1 MPSWRWAK
9 GIWIMKK
16 GKKKEKEAEKNP
28 LHVEYGVLS
37 NIRYMLK
44 NIVRVD
50 SHVLL
55 LFLLGA
61 VCAPF
66 SQYLWGFLSKIVV
79 DSITGQSAGE
89 RLVWI
94 IGVFCA
100 ARLVTALLQT
110 FYYNDRWWRFI
121 NIRMKMIQE
130 KNLKIMRIDYEHL
143 EDSDVMDCCQKA
155 ERAVSNNNSGLEGM
169 IHEMADLLMNL
180 SVAVAGFFIL
190 GVANPL
196 LITLVLDFWYFNR
209 ISKADK
215 EQVWDKLS
223 TWWRK
228 QRYMD
233 NTATDFASAKDIRMF
248 GLTGWLLQKY
258 RDLMAERFEKQ
269 RTHERI
275 WQRHKLFTVNTLIL
289 SQGLI
294 YAWLIYSVVTGRMT
308 LGSFT
313 LYIASYNAFADA
325 VWSVMR
331 GGANLIARSREVDDY
346 RSFMD
351 FDGGDEDVGGIPVP
365 VSADYEFTFRDV
377 SFRYP
382 KAERYALEHLD
393 LTLKAGERLAV
404 VGLNGAGKSTFIKL
418 LLRLYEPTEGEIFL
432 NGVNVKAYNKH
443 SYYKLFAPAFQTV
456 ELFAFPLAENVSMQ
470 PPEETDCAKAEA
482 RLRDAGLSEKVAEL
496 PGGVNTQMLKVIYDD
511 GVDLSGGERQKLALA
526 RALYKDAPI
535 VVLDEPTAALDALA
549 ESRLYED
556 FDRLIGGKSAVY
568 ISHRL
573 SSTRF
578 CDRVAMFVDGKL
590 AELGT
595 HDTLM
600 EQDGKYA
607 EMFRIQAQY
616 YVEEVQNHA

>member
-1 MPSWRWAK
+1 
-9 GIWIMKK
+9 MKR
-16 GKKKEKEAEKNP
+16 KKTKEKEEDKNP
-28 LHVEYGVLS
+28 LHVHYGLFS
-37 NIRYMLK
+37 NVRYMLHQMAEA
-44 NIVRVD
+44 D
-50 SHVLL
+50 SHILPL
-55 LFLLGA
+55 MLLGA

-66 SQYLWGFLSKIVV
+66 TQYLWGFLSRLIV
-79 DSITGQSAGE
+79 DRITGYDTGE
-89 RLVWI
+89 NLAVVI
-94 IGVFCA
+94 CAFCA
-100 ARLVTALLQT
+100 VRLVTVVLQT
-110 FYYNDRWWRFI
+110 YYNSNWWRYI
-121 NIRMKMIQE
+121 STRMKMTQK
-130 KNLKIMRIDYEHL
+130 KNLKIMRIDFEHL

-155 ERAVSNNNSGLEGM
+155 ERAVSNNNSGPEGM
-169 IHEMADLLMNL
+169 IREMAALLSNL
-180 SVAVAGFFIL
+180 SVAVAGLFIL
-190 GVANPL
+190 GVVNPL
-196 LITLVLDFWYFNR
+196 LITLAVDFWLFNR
-209 ISKADK
+209 ISKEDK

-228 QRYMD
+228 NNYME
-233 NTATDFASAKDIRMF
+233 NITRDFAAAKDIRMF
-248 GLTGWLLQKY
+248 GLTGWLMQKY
-258 RDLMAERFEKQ
+258 QELMAERFEKEQ
-269 RTHERI
+269 LHQRI
-275 WQRHKLFTVNTLIL
+275 WQRQRMMTCVTMLL

-294 YAWLIYSVVTGRMT
+294 YAWLIYAVVTGRMT
-308 LGSFT
+308 LGGFT
-313 LYIASYNAFADA
+313 LYLSSYNTFAGA
-325 VWSVMR
+325 VWMVMR
-331 GGANLIARSREVDDY
+331 GIAELIAKSREVDDF

-351 FDGGDEDVGGIPVP
+351 FDGGDEDLGGIQVP
-365 VSADYEFTFRDV
+365 VSKDYEFVFCDV

-382 KAERYALEHLD
+382 KAEQYALEHLN

-418 LLRLYEPTEGEIFL
+418 LLRLYEPTEGEILL
-432 NGVNVKAYNKH
+432 NGVNVKEYNKH

-470 PPEETDCAKAEA
+470 PPQETDCAKAKE
-482 RLRDAGLSEKVAEL
+482 RLQDAGLSEKLAGL
-496 PGGVNTQMLKVIYDD
+496 PDGVHTQMLKVIYDD

-549 ESRLYED
+549 ESRLYEN

-595 HDTLM
+595 HEMLM
-600 EQDGKYA
+600 EQNGKYA

-616 YVEEVQNHA
+616 YVEEVQENA

>member
-1 MPSWRWAK
+1 
-9 GIWIMKK
+9 MKRAQSR
-16 GKKKEKEAEKNP
+16 KKEKKEADKNP
-28 LHVEYGVLS
+28 LHVNYGLLR
-37 NIRYMLK
+37 NIRYMLNK
-44 NIVRVD
+44 MTEAD
-50 SHVLL
+50 SHILPVI
-55 LFLLGA
+55 LLGA

-66 SQYLWGFLSKIVV
+66 TQYLWGFLSRFIV
-79 DSITGQSAGE
+79 DRITGHNTGE
-89 RLVWI
+89 NLAAVI
-94 IGVFCA
+94 CAFCA
-100 ARLVTALLQT
+100 VRLVTVMLQT
-110 FYYNDRWWRFI
+110 YYNSSWWRYI
-121 NIRMKMIQE
+121 SIRMKMIQE
-130 KNLKIMRIDYEHL
+130 KNLKIMRIDFEHL

-155 ERAVSNNNSGLEGM
+155 ERAVANDNLGPQGM
-169 IHEMADLLMNL
+169 MREMANLLSNL
-180 SVAVAGFFIL
+180 SVAVAGLFIL

-196 LITLVLDFWYFNR
+196 LITLAVDFWLFNR
-209 ISKADK
+209 ISKEDK

-228 QRYMD
+228 NRYME
-233 NTATDFASAKDIRMF
+233 NITTDFVAAKDIRMY
-248 GLTGWLLQKY
+248 GVTGWLMQKY
-258 RDLMAERFEKQ
+258 QELMAERFEKEQ
-269 RTHERI
+269 LHQRI
-275 WQRHKLFTVNTLIL
+275 WQRQRLMTCGTMLL

-294 YAWLIYSVVTGRMT
+294 YAWLIYAVVTGRMT
-308 LGSFT
+308 LGGFT
-313 LYIASYNAFADA
+313 LYLSSYNTFAGA
-325 VWSVMR
+325 VWMVMR
-331 GGANLIARSREVDDY
+331 GIAELIAKSREVDDF

-351 FDGGDEDVGGIPVP
+351 FDGGDEDLGGIQVP
-365 VSADYEFTFRDV
+365 ASEDYEFIFRDV

-382 KAERYALEHLD
+382 KAEQCALEHLN

-418 LLRLYEPTEGEIFL
+418 LLRLYEPTEGEILL
-432 NGVNVKAYNKH
+432 NGVNVKEYNKH

-470 PPEETDCAKAEA
+470 PPQATDCARAKA
-482 RLRDAGLSEKVAEL
+482 RLQDAGLSEKLAGL
-496 PGGVNTQMLKVIYDD
+496 PDGVHTQMLKVIYDD

-549 ESRLYED
+549 ESRLYEN

-578 CDRVAMFVDGKL
+578 CDRVAMFADGKL

-595 HDTLM
+595 HETLM

-616 YVEEVQNHA
+616 YVEEVQKDA

>member
-1 MPSWRWAK
+1 
-9 GIWIMKK
+9 MKR
-16 GKKKEKEAEKNP
+16 KKTKEKEAEKNP
-28 LHVEYGVLS
+28 LHVHYGLLS
-37 NIRYMLK
+37 NVRYMLYQMAEA
-44 NIVRVD
+44 D
-50 SHVLL
+50 SHILPL
-55 LFLLGA
+55 MLLGA

-66 SQYLWGFLSKIVV
+66 TQYLWGFLSRLIV
-79 DSITGQSAGE
+79 DRITGYDTGE
-89 RLVWI
+89 NLAAVI
-94 IGVFCA
+94 CAFCA
-100 ARLVTALLQT
+100 VRLVTVVLQT
-110 FYYNDRWWRFI
+110 YYNSNWWRYI
-121 NIRMKMIQE
+121 STRMKMTQE
-130 KNLKIMRIDYEHL
+130 KNLKIMRIDFGHL

-155 ERAVSNNNSGLEGM
+155 ERAVSNNNSGPEGM
-169 IHEMADLLMNL
+169 IREMASLLSNL
-180 SVAVAGFFIL
+180 SVAVAGLFIL
-190 GVANPL
+190 GVVNPL
-196 LITLVLDFWYFNR
+196 LITLAVDFWLFNR
-209 ISKADK
+209 ISKEDK

-228 QRYMD
+228 NNYME
-233 NTATDFASAKDIRMF
+233 NITRDFAAAKDIRMF
-248 GLTGWLLQKY
+248 GLTGWLMQKY
-258 RDLMAERFEKQ
+258 QELMAERFEKERLHQ
-269 RTHERI
+269 RI
-275 WQRHKLFTVNTLIL
+275 WQRQRMMTCVTMLL

-294 YAWLIYSVVTGRMT
+294 YAWLIYAVVTGRMT
-308 LGSFT
+308 LGGFT
-313 LYIASYNAFADA
+313 LYLSSYNTFAGA
-325 VWSVMR
+325 VWMVMR
-331 GGANLIARSREVDDY
+331 GIAELIAKSREVDDF

-351 FDGGDEDVGGIPVP
+351 FDGGDEDLGGIQVP
-365 VSADYEFTFRDV
+365 VSEDYEFTFRDV

-382 KAERYALEHLD
+382 KAEQYALEHLN

-418 LLRLYEPTEGEIFL
+418 LLRLYEPTEGEILL
-432 NGVNVKAYNKH
+432 NGVNVKEYNKH

-470 PPEETDCAKAEA
+470 PPQETDCAKAKE
-482 RLRDAGLSEKVAEL
+482 RLQDAGLSEKLAGL
-496 PGGVNTQMLKVIYDD
+496 PDGVHTQMLKVIYDD

-549 ESRLYED
+549 ESRLYEN

-595 HDTLM
+595 HEMLM
-600 EQDGKYA
+600 EQNGKYA

-616 YVEEVQNHA
+616 YVEEVQENA

>member
-1 MPSWRWAK
+1 
-9 GIWIMKK
+9 MKR
-16 GKKKEKEAEKNP
+16 KKTKEKEEDKNP
-28 LHVEYGVLS
+28 LHVHYGLFS
-37 NIRYMLK
+37 NVRYMLHQMAEA
-44 NIVRVD
+44 D
-50 SHVLL
+50 SHILPL
-55 LFLLGA
+55 MLLGA

-66 SQYLWGFLSKIVV
+66 TQYLWGFLSRLIV
-79 DSITGQSAGE
+79 DRITGYDTGE
-89 RLVWI
+89 NLAVVI
-94 IGVFCA
+94 CAFCA
-100 ARLVTALLQT
+100 VRLVTVVLQT
-110 FYYNDRWWRFI
+110 YYNSNWWRYI
-121 NIRMKMIQE
+121 STRMKMTQK
-130 KNLKIMRIDYEHL
+130 KNLKIMRIDFEHL

-155 ERAVSNNNSGLEGM
+155 ERAVSNNNSGPEGM
-169 IHEMADLLMNL
+169 IREMAALLSNL
-180 SVAVAGFFIL
+180 SVAVAGLFIL
-190 GVANPL
+190 GVVNPL
-196 LITLVLDFWYFNR
+196 LITLAVDFWLFNR
-209 ISKADK
+209 ISKEDK

-228 QRYMD
+228 NNYME
-233 NTATDFASAKDIRMF
+233 NITRDFAAAKDIRMF
-248 GLTGWLLQKY
+248 GLTGWLMQKY
-258 RDLMAERFEKQ
+258 QELMAERFEKEQ
-269 RTHERI
+269 LHQRI
-275 WQRHKLFTVNTLIL
+275 WQRQRMMTCVTMLL

-294 YAWLIYSVVTGRMT
+294 YAWLIYAVVTGRMT
-308 LGSFT
+308 LGGFT
-313 LYIASYNAFADA
+313 LYLSSYNTFAGA
-325 VWSVMR
+325 VWMVMR
-331 GGANLIARSREVDDY
+331 GIAELIAKSREVDDF

-351 FDGGDEDVGGIPVP
+351 FDGGDEDLGGIQVP
-365 VSADYEFTFRDV
+365 VSEDYEFTFRDV

-382 KAERYALEHLD
+382 KAEQYALEHLN

-418 LLRLYEPTEGEIFL
+418 LLRLYEPTEGEILL
-432 NGVNVKAYNKH
+432 NGVNVKEYNKH

-470 PPEETDCAKAEA
+470 PPQETDCAKAKE
-482 RLRDAGLSEKVAEL
+482 RLQDAGLSEKLAGL
-496 PGGVNTQMLKVIYDD
+496 PDGVHTQMLKVIYDD

-549 ESRLYED
+549 ESRLYEN

-595 HDTLM
+595 HEMLM
-600 EQDGKYA
+600 EQNGKYA

-616 YVEEVQNHA
+616 YVEEVQENA